1 MRRTR
6 QEDVLT
12 NGVLA
17 QTPAEREQDKAKRC
31 SDKCEARA
39 NAGRA

>member
-31 SDKCEARA
+31 SDKYSVHASIDRA
-39 NAGRA
+39 